1 MHKLRNRGGG
11 GEVSPNDSGS
21 NLQRGNSGLSNI
33 NINQYLV
40 LCLRVT
46 DKDKQF
52 SYLGVMK
59 TLYMLSLCEATIT
72 SLNNWRCDRWWAI
85 PALQNYP
92 HYRRLDRLTLI
103 IILRAMDIWITSPR
117 DGWISTNAAEI
128 LTKTF
133 DIFFLGYLK
142 IIWEQELWHIFGPN
156 IWQYVFIG
164 YWLIP
169 RAILRR

>member
-1 MHKLRNRGGG
+1 MTFVIWGRAQITQSRRG

-92 HYRRLDRLTLI
+92 HYRRLDRLTLV

-117 DGWISTNAAEI
+117 DGWISTNAEI

-133 DIFFLGYLK
+133 DIFFEVIWKSSENRNYDIYSVLIFDNMYL
-142 IIWEQELWHIFGPN
+142 L
-156 IWQYVFIG
+156 VIG
-164 YWLIP
+164 
-169 RAILRR
+169 